1 MELRGNVEKIV
12 DVVKELEKR
21 ENADFQIVL
30 LDKEIASRFVEDAAA
45 RGTMYSWLDRNYNEL
60 LKKTGINYIRMIN
73 FGKVFFDMRSVSQK
87 THLLTMGNIEIHAMP
102 KKYMNEEIFKQY
114 PFWKKEEDPIK
125 YVSENYW
132 VERYLQGVFSRVK
145 IDFDKTILNRTGVLP
160 VEVKNMVME
169 KLFEDKK
176 VWDGLFLTQ
185 MDLLSYE
192 QAYGNKEAIDL
203 VIQTPA
209 NRITVGTEIINMIVE
224 YAKDLEM
231 SHENQQKIVKV
242 LNKTKAISS
251 SDLGGKI
258 TLVAAKL
265 DDIYF
270 EKILPNFPTLR
281 AQVEDL
287 DVADKIVENIE
298 KEEYFTF
305 LWMSQSMFNDV
316 NVDKASIKGL
326 TNARKAIVDTTAQL
340 CHHKVKHFHTMDIGS
355 EWFIIT
361 QKDSETTKLVTNE
374 EFRETLK
381 FVINQF
387 LVSPE
392 IREMI
397 SGVRDACNLKV
408 SSQDVGKVVQKIDI
422 MISDVKMRED
432 LQKHNELSGEKVQSM
447 VKLKKF

>member
-102 KKYMNEEIFKQY
+102 KKYINEEIFKKY

-132 VERYLQGVFSRVK
+132 VERYLHGVFSRVK
-145 IDFDKTILNRTGVLP
+145 IDFDKTILNRTGILP

-192 QAYGNKEAIDL
+192 QVYGNKEAINL

-305 LWMSQSMFNDV
+305 LWMSQRMFNDV
-316 NVDKASIKGL
+316 NIDKASIKGL

-340 CHHKVKHFHTMDIGS
+340 CHHKVKHFHTMDTAS
-355 EWFIIT
+355 DWFVIT
-361 QKDSETTKLVTNE
+361 QKNSQDTKLVTNE

-392 IREMI
+392 IKEML
-397 SGVRDACNLKV
+397 SKVKDACNFTG
-408 SSQDVGKVVQKIDI
+408 SSHDVEMVVQKIDI
-422 MISDVKMRED
+422 MISDAKMRDD
-432 LQKHNELSGEKVQSM
+432 LQKHNETSGEKSPNM